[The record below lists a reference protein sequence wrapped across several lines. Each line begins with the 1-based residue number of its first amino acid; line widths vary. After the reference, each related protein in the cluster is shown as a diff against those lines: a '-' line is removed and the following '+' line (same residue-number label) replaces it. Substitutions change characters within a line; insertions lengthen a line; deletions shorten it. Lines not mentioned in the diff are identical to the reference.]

1 MLNCVFL
8 SHFRHFD
15 PNDSGSVHF
24 GEFVWAF
31 FNRRNLVRQ
40 WKRKT
45 DGMTETDIK
54 NKFHLADIN
63 GDGRL
68 NPREFKKLLKAF
80 GMEMSAA
87 DVEILIDRFDLDG
100 DGDIDLPEFRA
111 FIESEQ
117 KNLFEA
123 ESAGTR
129 KSQTALPQPKTQ
141 RYKPGA
147 LDDSMASQ
155 RGSDS
160 YARSGGSVGGGPARP
175 SSAPRGRAPAP
186 APRAYSTAPASALRR
201 GGDHLSKSV
210 QIRAP
215 YDDEEHVPQSAHKNM
230 TYPSPAVAKRRP
242 QQPQDE
248 DDEAYERAVSGSGG
262 ASGADT
268 DAWKMDSIGAAVAEM
283 RPLAEDRTAPHRRGG
298 GGGGGGVAAHQAEG
312 EVADE
317 DVDVLW
323 VSRMLQAQAEVEAR
337 LGKRYFN

>member
-1 MLNCVFL
+1 
-8 SHFRHFD
+8 
-15 PNDSGSVHF
+15 
-24 GEFVWAF
+24 VWAF

-80 GMEMSAA
+80 GMEMNPA

-129 KSQTALPQPKTQ
+129 KAQTALPQPKTQ
-141 RYKPGA
+141 RYKAGA
-147 LDDSMASQ
+147 QDDSATSQ
-155 RGSDS
+155 RRSDTHG
-160 YARSGGSVGGGPARP
+160 RSGGSVGGGSGGGPARP

-210 QIRAP
+210 QIRTP
-215 YDDEEHVPQSAHKNM
+215 YDEDEERVPQSAHKNM

-242 QQPQDE
+242 QEAQTN
-248 DDEAYERAVSGSGG
+248 DDEEEYECAVSGPGTASSGAEGG
-262 ASGADT
+262 A
-268 DAWKMDSIGAAVAEM
+268 WRMDSIGAAVAEM
-283 RPLAEDRTAPHRRGG
+283 RPLAEDRTAPHRRGEAPARQQSQHL
-298 GGGGGGVAAHQAEG
+298 AAD